1 MRFSLQLPTDR
12 VDAGDAFTS
21 GPAVAEIAVA
31 IEAAGFDACF
41 VTDHPFPP
49 DAWLTGGG
57 HQALDPWVALSFA
70 AAATRTLRL
79 QTHVAVLGYRNPF
92 LTAHAAASLDVLS
105 GGRLVLGVAAGYL
118 RGEFDA
124 LGGDF
129 AARNEVADETLV
141 AMKRAWT
148 EEGVTLRGR
157 HFDARG
163 HTLRPRPLQRPH
175 PPLWVG
181 GNSRRAI
188 RRAVEHGDGWLPFP
202 TTGLSPGRIRTA
214 PIESLADL
222 ETRLAYAR
230 DHAAAVGREAPLDVC
245 SAPFDLPLHR
255 PTEIGADRFAAAVDA
270 LARQG
275 VTWIVL
281 GLPGR
286 SRGAFLEAVARAGE
300 TWIAPLRAQ
309 R

>member
-12 VDAGDAFTS
+12 IDAGDAFTS
-21 GPAVAEIAVA
+21 GPAVAEIAAA

-49 DAWLTGGG
+49 DAWVAGGG

-105 GGRLVLGVAAGYL
+105 GGRLLLGVAAGYL

-129 AARNEVADETLV
+129 EARNEVADETLV
-141 AMKRAWT
+141 AIKRAWT
-148 EEGVTLRGR
+148 EEGLSLQGRG
-157 HFDARG
+157 FDVRG
-163 HTLRPRPLQRPH
+163 HTLRPRPVQRPH

-188 RRAVEHGDGWLPFP
+188 RRAVEHADGWLPFP
-202 TTGLSPGRIRTA
+202 TSGLDPRRIRTA
-214 PIESLADL
+214 PLATLADL
-222 ETRLAYAR
+222 EARLAYAR
-230 DHAAAVGREAPLDVC
+230 EHAAATGRTTPLEVC
-245 SAPFDLPLHR
+245 SAPFGLPLHR
-255 PTEIGADRFAAAVDA
+255 PEEIGTDRFAAAVDA
-270 LARQG
+270 LARLG

-286 SRGAFLEAVARAGE
+286 SRAGFRDAVARAGE
-300 TWIAPLRAQ
+300 TWIAPLRAH